1 MTSKTKNI
9 VAIAVGAAP
18 AAMVLMSAFM
28 KLSQNP
34 QMVDGLTK
42 GGMGSY
48 ITMLGAIEVISVAL
62 FFYPKTNKI
71 GFYLLCSYLGG
82 ALATELSHGMPPMS
96 ALLIALFWVSMFIKD
111 KANFFPASTHSN
123 N

>member
-9 VAIAVGAAP
+9 VSVAVGAIP

-42 GGMGSY
+42 GGMGPY
-48 ITMLGAIEVISVAL
+48 IAVLGITELISVIL
-62 FFYPKTNKI
+62 FFYPKTTKI

-82 ALATELSHGMPPMS
+82 AMATELSHGMPPMS
-96 ALLIALFWVSMFIKD
+96 AVMIALFWVSMFIKD
-111 KANFFPASTHSN
+111 KTNFLPASTHSN